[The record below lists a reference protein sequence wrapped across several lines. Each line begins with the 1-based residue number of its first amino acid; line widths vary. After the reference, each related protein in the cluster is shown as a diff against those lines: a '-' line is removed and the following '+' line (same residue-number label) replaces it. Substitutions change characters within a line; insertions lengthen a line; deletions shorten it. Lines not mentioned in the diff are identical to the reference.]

1 MKKNS
6 AAITLITEFKRNSSW
21 KWVYW
26 QEITKHTKIMGELS
40 GSSFTFHKER
50 FEVQPMVEKKVFKV
64 MGDLR
69 LVV

>member
-1 MKKNS
+1 
-6 AAITLITEFKRNSSW
+6 
-21 KWVYW
+21 
-26 QEITKHTKIMGELS
+26 MGELS